1 MLGLPD
7 LFRRG
12 SRADTIRQT
21 GCANVQMLINRT
33 QLQKRLQQ
41 ISSSGIAP
49 ASTSQQ
55 FVLRASSSFGFAS
68 AKLFFDWGDEEEGCE
83 TLLSFILA
91 TVAGKEEVF
100 CSAMYGFAQI
110 FSHRISTR
118 MVRQVREKLYGAI
131 FMPT

>member
-1 MLGLPD
+1 M
-7 LFRRG
+7 
-12 SRADTIRQT
+12 
-21 GCANVQMLINRT
+21 
-33 QLQKRLQQ
+33 QK
-41 ISSSGIAP
+41 ISSSGAP

-55 FVLRASSSFGFAS
+55 FVLRASSSFVFSS

-83 TLLSFILA
+83 MLLSFILA

-118 MVRQVREKLYGAI
+118 MVREVREKLRWVM
-131 FMPT
+131 FVRT